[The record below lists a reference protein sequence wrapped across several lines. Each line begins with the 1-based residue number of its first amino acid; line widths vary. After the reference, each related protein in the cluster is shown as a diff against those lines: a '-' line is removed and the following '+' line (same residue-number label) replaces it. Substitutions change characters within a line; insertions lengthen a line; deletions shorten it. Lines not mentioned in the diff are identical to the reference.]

1 MENKFV
7 KYPKVGDHVVGN
19 RATKEIK
26 FITAESFSLAQLDQ
40 TAYEILGVVYHR
52 TGKKVRWCT
61 NATSSQKWSDKYMFE
76 LKGFTLDNTAR
87 SGVIQYYP
95 SNGAA
100 LTPLTVS
107 YNAGNLQDFVAQ
119 LNTALASVSALVS
132 QGWHAFIGDGDKVL
146 VVFNYTFYNQAYNT
160 KFTDGFSLAHAF
172 APHIPSN
179 AESLHRKNRFTYGNG
194 CVCNMERALAY
205 LRPDSSASHLNPS
218 SDVTSIER
226 QYPVCLPAYLGTSKY
241 QSDHCAF
248 LRQYFGEGEEGWLR
262 HVESCKP
269 IVPTSIGNMQDFDGY
284 ELTKQLADYEI
295 EGYKPCKAAIYCN
308 EYSSETIAA
317 GGYYLPTVLDISYF
331 LNDGTLSAIRAAQTA
346 QGKTPISNGAYF
358 WSCCR
363 CGNGSAWY
371 FLRGNGCFIGS
382 QFYFS
387 NACLPVSL
395 YIIS

>member
-61 NATSSQKWSDKYMFE
+61 NATSTQKWSDKYMFE

-87 SGVIQYYP
+87 SGVIQYYL
-95 SNGAA
+95 SNNAA
-100 LTPLTVS
+100 PTPLTVS

-119 LNTALASVSALVS
+119 LNAAIASVSVLVS

-146 VVFNYTFYNQAYNT
+146 VVFNYTFYNQAYYTN
-160 KFTDGFSLAHAF
+160 FTNGFSLAHAF

-179 AESLHRKNRFTYGNG
+179 AESLHRKNRFTYGSG

-205 LRPDSSASHLNPS
+205 LRPDSSSSSINPS

-262 HVESCKP
+262 HVESSKP
-269 IVPTSIGNMQDFDGY
+269 IVPTSIGNAQDFDGY

-317 GGYYLPTVLDISYF
+317 GGYYLPTLLDISYF
-331 LNDGTLSAIRAAQTA
+331 LNDDTLSAIRAAQTA
-346 QGKTPISNGAYF
+346 QGKTPINNYIYF

-363 CGNGSAWY
+363 YDLGGAWC
-371 FLRGNGCFIGS
+371 FSGGHGCFIS
-382 QFYFS
+382 DRFYDS
-387 NACLPVSL
+387 LACLPVSL